1 MSAVAELNFLN
12 ESSCPH
18 EPTPIRSEGF
28 EPEGISN
35 EAILTNLGNGGL
47 SVIRDSDN
55 KVVQTVPL
63 KRPAYV
69 TYDSGRGYV

>member
-18 EPTPIRSEGF
+18 KSTPIRSEGF
-28 EPEGISN
+28 EPEGISD
-35 EAILTNLGNGGL
+35 EAVLANLGNGSL
-47 SVIRDSDN
+47 SVIRDPDN

-63 KRPAYV
+63 IRPTYV